1 MNKQQ
6 NKQDDRRW
14 ELLIS
19 RAMTGKRV
27 KSAQD
32 SFIYAVQT
40 TGIYC
45 LPGCASRLPK
55 RQNVRFFDDRE
66 QAKLAGFR
74 PCKRCEPDKEVDAM
88 TLAIGHACRLIDK
101 SQGTVS
107 LKELAEAVNLSTFHL
122 LRQFKKHLGTT
133 PKQYALAKKREL
145 LQATLKK
152 SGSVTE
158 AIYEAGYG
166 SASRAYEMHTKL
178 GLSPGDYR
186 RGGKGIAMHYSTA
199 RCALGLVLV
208 ATTEKGICCIELG
221 ESRLELE
228 STLQKRFPHAVISE
242 DEQGLKEKISVVVSY
257 IDNPYENCAIPL
269 DIQGTAFQLRV
280 WNELQKIPAGS
291 TLTYTEIAQRIEE
304 PRAVRA
310 VASAIAG
317 NKLAVVIPCHRVIAK
332 SGDLSGYRWGVERK
346 RRLLDSERQKQK

>member
-1 MNKQQ
+1 MNKQH

-14 ELLIS
+14 ELLSS
-19 RAMTGKRV
+19 RSMAGKRV

-32 SFIYAVQT
+32 TFIYAVQT

-45 LPGCASRLPK
+45 LPGCSSRLPK
-55 RQNVRFFDDRE
+55 RENVRFFDDRE
-66 QAKLAGFR
+66 QAKQAGFR
-74 PCKRCEPDKEVDAM
+74 PCKRCEPDKAVDSM
-88 TLAIGHACRLIDK
+88 TIAIGNACRLIEE

-145 LQATLKK
+145 LQTTLKK
-152 SGSVTE
+152 STSVTE

-178 GLSPGDYR
+178 GVSPGEYR
-186 RGGKGIAMHYSTA
+186 RGGKGIAMHYSVA
-199 RCALGLVLV
+199 KCALGLVLV
-208 ATTEKGICCIELG
+208 AATEKGVCCIELG
-221 ESRLELE
+221 ESKPELE
-228 STLQKRFPHAVISE
+228 TALHKRFPQAAISE
-242 DEQGLKEKISVVVSY
+242 DEKVLKQKISAVVNF
-257 IDNPYENCAIPL
+257 IGNPHEHCAIPL

-280 WNELQKIPAGS
+280 WNELQKVPAGS
-291 TLTYTEIAQRIEE
+291 TLTYADIAQRIEK
-304 PRAVRA
+304 PKAVRA
-310 VASAIAG
+310 VASAIAS

-332 SGDLSGYRWGVERK
+332 NGDLSGYHWGVERK
-346 RRLLDSERQKQK
+346 RRLLNSERQD